1 MMSEQ
6 KTLYGDGSGTV
17 IDLGLIVSESNRCDY
32 EDEHGQC
39 KNDRDDGH
47 MFCVWHLEL
56 MLLRLRVPN
65 E

>member
-1 MMSEQ
+1 MRKE
-6 KTLYGDGSGTV
+6 TLYGDGSGMVTE
-17 IDLGLIVSESNRCDY
+17 LGLAVPEHSRCEY

-39 KNDRDDGH
+39 NNSKDDGK